1 MSDGLM
7 EGEFHKPEQLASVM
21 LLVAMLERLNGKLDR
36 VADDMKDVKGRLA
49 AVESMLV
56 ALATE
61 CNSLV
66 GASIRMQHAID
77 RMAHRLEMLENA
89 WSLQSET

>member
-7 EGEFHKPEQLASVM
+7 DGEFHKPEQLASVM
-21 LLVAMLERLNGKLDR
+21 LLVAMLERLDGKLDR
-36 VADDMKDVKGRLA
+36 IADDMKDVKGRLA

-61 CNSLV
+61 CSALV
-66 GASIRMQHAID
+66 GASVRMQHAID
-77 RMAHRLEMLENA
+77 HLAHRLEMLENA
-89 WSLQSET
+89 WFQQSEA